1 MGGAKVDRA
10 DQGHGTGIGYG
21 GAMEKMTAT
30 PAERKAAERAR
41 KKAAGLVKLDVWT
54 KPEHIAAIKAFVAT
68 LSQTLDE
75 TATRQA

>member
-1 MGGAKVDRA
+1 
-10 DQGHGTGIGYG
+10 
-21 GAMEKMTAT
+21 MTAT